1 MLTLTDQ
8 FLCMFPAKLEF
19 ELRGIFLLH
28 ISLCNKGYAFN
39 SGYFIYL
46 FFCLR
51 LADGAVYGMAVQCR
65 DDHILTLLTFTQK
78 QTATQAAPYP

>member
-1 MLTLTDQ
+1 MPLILVI
-8 FLCMFPAKLEF
+8 L
-19 ELRGIFLLH
+19 
-28 ISLCNKGYAFN
+28 
-39 SGYFIYL
+39 FIYL